1 MKLAT
6 IHEERAQ
13 GVIEFALIIS
23 ILMLIFL
30 GTVDFARFLYYDTA
44 IRTAA
49 RVGDEAAINHCAS
62 TQGCGEP
69 NLTTYDFVLQKT
81 TCEPQPYVQLQP
93 GTSSIT
99 CTPVA
104 KGGTPCVGGTSS
116 CPSACSLDIC
126 VSPAYAPGSDIAP
139 PSASSNTAVTVTVG
153 YNFKPISFL
162 MAPFFKTTQCWS
174 GDTTTHTICASA
186 VGRES

>member
-49 RVGDEAAINHCAS
+49 RVGDEAAINHCGS
-62 TQGCGEP
+62 TANCAQKR
-69 NLTTYDFVLQKT
+69 LTTYDFVLQKT
-81 TCEPQPYVQLQP
+81 HCEPLPFVNLQP
-93 GTSSIT
+93 SID
-99 CTPVA
+99 CTPVTYDS
-104 KGGTPCVGGTSS
+104 TPCSGGKTSNCPSS
-116 CPSACSLDIC
+116 CSQDIC
-126 VSPAYAPGSDIAP
+126 VSPAYSPGSDIAP
-139 PSASSNTAVTVTVG
+139 PAASANVSVTVTVG
-153 YNFKPISFL
+153 YNFQPISFL
-162 MAPFFKTTQCWS
+162 MAPFFNTQQCWS
-174 GDTTTHTICASA
+174 GDSTTHTICASS
-186 VGRES
+186 VGREA